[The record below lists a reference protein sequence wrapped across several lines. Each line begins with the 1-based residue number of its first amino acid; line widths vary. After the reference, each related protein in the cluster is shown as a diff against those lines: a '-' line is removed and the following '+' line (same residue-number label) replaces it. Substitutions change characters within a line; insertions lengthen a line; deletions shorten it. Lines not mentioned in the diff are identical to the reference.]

1 MGWWDDLKSKFTSAT
16 QPVVDKAIAPV
27 APVLTTS
34 QGAQSTL
41 GTAPEVGGYTSAGGR
56 RHRKRGGKTRKSKKG
71 GKRTRKH

>member
-16 QPVVDKAIAPV
+16 QPVADQVVNKNIPAPV
-27 APVLTTS
+27 DLGMSAEKPGVTS
-34 QGAQSTL
+34 G
-41 GTAPEVGGYTSAGGR
+41 GGR